1 MSNTRII
8 KKKCMILVLNPF
20 KIKNGIV
27 LKLNLLGTKKS
38 KKKKILFYSIPS
50 SCGTK

>member
-1 MSNTRII
+1 
-8 KKKCMILVLNPF
+8 MILVLNPF

-38 KKKKILFYSIPS
+38 KKKEDIVLFY
-50 SCGTK
+50 TK

>member
-1 MSNTRII
+1 
-8 KKKCMILVLNPF
+8 MILVLNPF

-38 KKKKILFYSIPS
+38 KKEDNFYSISS